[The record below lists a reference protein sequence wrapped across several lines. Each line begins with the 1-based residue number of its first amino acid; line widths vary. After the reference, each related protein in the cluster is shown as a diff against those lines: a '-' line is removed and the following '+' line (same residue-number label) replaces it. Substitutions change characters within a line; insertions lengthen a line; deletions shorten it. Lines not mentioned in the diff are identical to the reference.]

1 MFVQFNGKM
10 RDRKGDQ
17 RGVNVSRF
25 KFLANGKIGLVSK
38 YTPNTRVL
46 GTVWSGYGGATP
58 TQESPRNKQD
68 PTRKQTP
75 KSSIRTITI

>member
-17 RGVNVSRF
+17 RGVNGSRF